1 MTSWGAALTERMML
15 RRDFLGVV
23 VALLLVS
30 GARAAEATVW
40 RLDDAKRVGGN
51 GTEVIGAP
59 RVVEGA
65 VAFDGVKDGLF
76 VAANPLAGW
85 RAFTVEVLF
94 RPAEGGPTEQRFFH
108 AQDTGAARVMIET
121 RLDGAGAWWLDT
133 FLLKPGNT
141 GRPLI
146 DASRKHPTGRWHWV
160 ALRYDGKTMAH
171 FVNGVKELEGDVVFG
186 PMLEGKIS
194 LGVRQNRVH
203 WFKGEI
209 REVRFS
215 PEALPEE
222 KLLRVK

>member
-1 MTSWGAALTERMML
+1 MML
-15 RRDFLGVV
+15 RREFLLAV
-23 VALLLVS
+23 VALWLAS

-40 RLDDAKRVGGN
+40 RLDEAKRIGGN
-51 GTEVIGAP
+51 ATEVIGAP
-59 RVVEGA
+59 RLADGA
-65 VAFDGVKDGLF
+65 VVFDGVKDGLF

-133 FLLKPGNT
+133 FLLKPGNA
-141 GRPLI
+141 GLPLI
-146 DASRKHPTGRWHWV
+146 DATRKHPTGRWHWV

-171 FVNGVKELEGDVVFG
+171 FVNGMKELAGDVVFG

-209 REVRFS
+209 REVRFTS
-215 PEALPEE
+215 EALAEE
-222 KLLRVK
+222 KLQRVK

>member
-1 MTSWGAALTERMML
+1 MAGWGSAHAGRMML
-15 RRDFLGVV
+15 RREFLLAV
-23 VALLLVS
+23 VALWLAS

-40 RLDDAKRVGGN
+40 RLDEAKRIGGN
-51 GTEVIGAP
+51 ATEVIGAP
-59 RVVEGA
+59 RLADGA
-65 VAFDGVKDGLF
+65 VVFDGVKDGLF

-94 RPAEGGPTEQRFFH
+94 RPTEGGPTEQRFFH

-141 GRPLI
+141 GLPLI
-146 DASRKHPTGRWHWV
+146 DATRKHPTGRWHWV

-171 FVNGVKELEGDVVFG
+171 FVNGMKELAGDVVFG

-209 REVRFS
+209 REVRFT
-215 PEALPEE
+215 PEALAEE
-222 KLLRVK
+222 KLQRVK

>member
-1 MTSWGAALTERMML
+1 MML
-15 RRDFLGVV
+15 RREFLLAV
-23 VALLLVS
+23 VALWLAS

-40 RLDDAKRVGGN
+40 RLDEAKRIGGN
-51 GTEVIGAP
+51 ATEVIGAP
-59 RVVEGA
+59 RLADGA
-65 VAFDGVKDGLF
+65 VVFDGVKDGLF

-94 RPAEGGPTEQRFFH
+94 RPTEGGPTEQRFFH

-141 GRPLI
+141 GLPLI
-146 DASRKHPTGRWHWV
+146 DATRKHPTGRWHWV

-186 PMLEGKIS
+186 PMGEGKIS

-203 WFKGEI
+203 WFKGDI
-209 REVRFS
+209 REVRFAS
-215 PEALPEE
+215 EALAEE
-222 KLLRVK
+222 KLQRLK